1 MKRTR
6 IAALALATAAAALAP
21 ALVEASA
28 ADGTSFLQDPAGGE
42 QEMRSAKDGKYK
54 VEGQLR
60 FHPGVVYSMVPRPAA
75 KGQQDWG
82 GGTDRKVPDPKSL
95 AWEPKFEFAWGVSEV
110 ALLKKA
116 LASKGRH
123 PVVLHAT
130 LWTAD
135 RTKAAE
141 VHSSVKERPATGRT
155 TLPGGKRIA
164 CDTGGY
170 TVDWSVTRT
179 GHGSVGGTLKW
190 NADCAQ
196 YRTAFSQN

>member
-1 MKRTR
+1 MKRTQT
-6 IAALALATAAAALAP
+6 AALALATAVAALAP

-28 ADGTSFLQDPAGGE
+28 ADGTAFLQDPAGGE
-42 QEMRSAKDGKYK
+42 KKMRSTKDKTYK

-60 FHPGVVYSMVPRPAA
+60 FHPGVVYTMVPRPAA
-75 KGQQDWG
+75 KGGQDWAG
-82 GGTDRKVPDPKSL
+82 GAEGEMPDPKSL
-95 AWEPKFEFAWGVSEV
+95 AWEPKFEFAWGVSDV
-110 ALLKKA
+110 ALLKTA

-141 VHSSVKERPATGRT
+141 VHSTVKDRPATGRT

-170 TVDWSVTRT
+170 TAEWSVTRS

-196 YRTAFSQN
+196 YRTAFSQK